1 MSDPRPLTLAR
12 RLKDLRYAVFYAW
25 LRRTQPGLVS
35 LGGRLAWTLWPGG
48 LGPDSVVIS
57 AGAGRDISFERAVA
71 DRFGCRVTLLDPSPT
86 GQATWADPAVRH
98 PLIDWRAEGLAARAG
113 ALTFAAPLDPAEG
126 SFTIARPGAAT
137 LSLPC
142 TTLPE
147 LLRQRGATR
156 VDLLKLD
163 IEGFEYE
170 VIDDLLDRGLA
181 VGQICVEFHHDQLPV
196 GRRATLRCLLR
207 LRRAGYRLVHVHGWD
222 HTFVHRSVLRAG

>member
-1 MSDPRPLTLAR
+1 MSRPLFR
-12 RLKDLRYAVFYAW
+12 FDRWWRDLRYRAFYGL
-25 LRRTQPGLVS
+25 LRRTLPELVP
-35 LGGRLAWTLWPGG
+35 LGGRIAWTMWPDAAWPGQCG
-48 LGPDSVVIS
+48 DQRRRRAATFPLS
-57 AGAGRDISFERAVA
+57 AVA
-71 DRFGCRVTLLDPSPT
+71 DRLGCRVTLLDPSPT
-86 GQATWADPAVRH
+86 GQATWADPAARH

-113 ALTFAAPLDPAEG
+113 TLTFAAPLDPAEG
-126 SFTIARPGAAT
+126 SFTIARTGAAT
-137 LSLPC
+137 MSLPC

-147 LLRQRGATR
+147 LLRQRRVTR

-196 GRRATLRCLLR
+196 GRRATIRCLLR
-207 LRRAGYRLVHVHGWD
+207 LWRAGYRLVHVHGWD